1 MENTVLTIAVIAA
14 ALGSGLI
21 AGLLFVFSNTA
32 MRAFGRLPAA
42 QGIAAM
48 QAINVAII
56 NPLFLIAFMGTGLLG
71 AGLALH
77 ALISWSSVPG
87 AAWLIFGGLLYLVG
101 GIGITAAFNVP
112 LNNALAAVAPGTPE
126 AAAVWNRYLRV
137 WTHWNHLR
145 TTLTLAAS
153 AAFMLAL
160 L

>member
-1 MENTVLTIAVIAA
+1 MENTVLTVAVIAA

-48 QAINVAII
+48 QAINIAII
-56 NPLFLIAFMGTGLLG
+56 NPLFLFAFMGTGLLG

-87 AAWLIFGGLLYLVG
+87 AAWLIIGGLLYLAG

-112 LNNALAAVAPGTPE
+112 LNNALAAVTPGTAE
-126 AAAVWNRYLRV
+126 AEAVWTRYLRV
-137 WTHWNHLR
+137 WTRWNHLR
-145 TTLTLAAS
+145 TALCLAAS
-153 AAFMLAL
+153 TALMLAL
-160 L
+160 Q